1 MQKYSVVLEC
11 KIGFRIN
18 EQIEYLNLEEKKKMY
33 QSMNK
38 QHGTFNRNY
47 Y

>member
-18 EQIEYLNLEEKKKMY
+18 EQIEYLNLGKKKIY

>member
-18 EQIEYLNLEEKKKMY
+18 EQIEYLNLEKKRKCLDF
-33 QSMNK
+33 QIDE
-38 QHGTFNRNY
+38 HGAFNRNY